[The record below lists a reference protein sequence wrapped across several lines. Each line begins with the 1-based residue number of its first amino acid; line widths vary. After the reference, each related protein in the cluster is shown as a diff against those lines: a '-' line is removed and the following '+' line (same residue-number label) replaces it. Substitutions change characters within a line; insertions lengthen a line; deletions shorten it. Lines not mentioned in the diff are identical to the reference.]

1 MTYQAWDHR
10 RPPRRGRRTLI
21 ATSDGGERVPV
32 SLDLRRAD
40 LYRMLDQ
47 FARAPAQERA
57 DLVREFEQ
65 AWQDYKEATTRRG

>member
-10 RPPRRGRRTLI
+10 RPPRRGRRTPRAALE
-21 ATSDGGERVPV
+21 SGERIAL
-32 SLDLRRAD
+32 SLDLRRAE

-47 FARAPAQERA
+47 FVRASAEGRA

-65 AWQDYKEATTRRG
+65 AWQDFKDATARRG